1 MGKSFTSADTLKDVC
16 DNPKK
21 LSKFL
26 EQKSV
31 NHTGLYQYTTLDA
44 LRGMKETGTL
54 FFTRSDCLNDGM
66 EFDGVE
72 QRQQFY
78 IASFCAKQKE
88 SVAMWAL
95 YSTPN
100 EKGIRIKFSTSTIV
114 KSAKGDS
121 NKMEV
126 FKVGEGNNVLFKNRL
141 AIDRIFLTDVAYLD
155 RERNLLR
162 WRRDTANIDI
172 ENFQDKLLRGQIKD
186 SMWDYESEVRLLIKL
201 KGLEQ
206 DFPKRIALKVENL
219 LDNAVILKSPGF
231 REENN
236 KNRLYKELFKTIS
249 FQKNRF
255 YGKVTFPTCGSCRW
269 CK

>member
-1 MGKSFTSADTLKDVC
+1 MGKSFTSADTLKNVC

-26 EQKSV
+26 EQRAV
-31 NHTGLYQYTTLDA
+31 NHKGYYQYTTLDA

-54 FFTRSDCLNDGM
+54 FLTRSDCLNDGM
-66 EFDGVE
+66 EFDGVV

-100 EKGIRIKFSTSTIV
+100 EKGIRINFSRATMIKIS
-114 KSAKGDS
+114 GEQP

-126 FKVGEGNNVLFKNRL
+126 FKVGEGNKVLFENRL
-141 AIDRIFLTDVAYLD
+141 TIDNAYLTDVVYLD
-155 RERNLLR
+155 KETSLLR
-162 WRRDTANIDI
+162 WRRDNANIDI
-172 ENFQDKLLRGQIKD
+172 KNVQNEIFLGRIKD
-186 SMWDYESEVRLLIKL
+186 SMWDYESEVRLLVKL
-201 KGLEQ
+201 KGGEQ

-219 LDNAVILKSPGF
+219 LDNAIILKSPGF

-255 YGKVTFPTCGSCRW
+255 CGKVVFPTCGSCRW